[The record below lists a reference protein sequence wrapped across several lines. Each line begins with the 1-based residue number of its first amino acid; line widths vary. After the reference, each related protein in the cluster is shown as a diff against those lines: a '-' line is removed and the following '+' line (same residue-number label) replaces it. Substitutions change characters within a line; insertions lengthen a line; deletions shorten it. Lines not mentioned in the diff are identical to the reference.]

1 MNIFENPSQP
11 DGTPLLMA
19 VRVVKRFL
27 SPWQYTSMTEG
38 NQRTVGNQ
46 TGHNAEDVAYYVA
59 QFKAMNA
66 TIQAMPT
73 TYQQAHLGDD
83 AIAHLHYF
91 LGHSH
96 WWVTEKDRMGG
107 VHRASGLTFLDGDVG
122 YGHEGYISIAE
133 IIEQGAMLD
142 FRFTPKPLR
151 AIKPTLDALR
161 RDEGSMWPKPGESGE
176 ALFARLFHRAS
187 APFVAS
193 LGVSLNTE
201 VHHV

>member
-19 VRVVKRFL
+19 VRVVKHFL

-46 TGHNAEDVAYYVA
+46 TGHSAEDVAYYIQKFEA
-59 QFKAMNA
+59 LNA

-73 TYQQAHLGDD
+73 TYGARKGDE
-83 AIAHLHYF
+83 AVAYLHYY

-107 VHRASGLTFLDGDVG
+107 VHFATGLTFLDGDAG
-122 YGHEGYISIAE
+122 NGRQGYISIAE
-133 IIEQGAMLD
+133 ITEQGALLD
-142 FRFTPKPLR
+142 VNFTPKTVR
-151 AIKPTLDALR
+151 EIKLTLDALR

-176 ALFARLFHRAS
+176 ALFARLFQRAS
-187 APFVAS
+187 APLS
-193 LGVSLNTE
+193 KE